1 MQGELESFGHLSLAG
16 GLGLL
21 VGWERHI
28 RGRPA
33 GERTFA
39 LLTIGAAA
47 FTVAG
52 IAFPSET
59 GRIIAGVATGV
70 GFIGAGL
77 IWHEQPQEV
86 HGLTTAAA
94 AWAMV
99 AVGVLAGAGSLILA
113 ALTAALL
120 VVLLE
125 LPYAPGVRRLDP
137 RRYAERFRSD
147 EDIPEVSDK
156 GPPRPGNGASPDR
169 P

>member
-1 MQGELESFGHLSLAG
+1 MQGELEAFGHLSVAG

-39 LLTIGAAA
+39 IGAAA

-52 IAFPSET
+52 TAFPSET

-70 GFIGAGL
+70 GFIGAGV
-77 IWHEQPQEV
+77 IWHQQADEV

-94 AWAMV
+94 TWAMV
-99 AVGVLAGAGSLILA
+99 GVGVLAGAGLMVLA
-113 ALTAALL
+113 PLTAALVL
-120 VVLLE
+120 FLLE
-125 LPYAPGVRRLDP
+125 LPYAPGVRLLDP
-137 RRYAERFRSD
+137 RRYEGRFRSD
-147 EDIPEVSDK
+147 EDLPGVIDK
-156 GPPRPGNGASPDR
+156 GPPASRPPDSGGDSG